1 MLRSECCKDDIWK
14 CVGRFLSTGNLFE
27 VSSTLGYFS
36 MIMYLNP
43 LIFVSR
49 CAFFQGQIEEPV
61 RGLTSLL
68 LHQDMPILVGI
79 NERGIYVI
87 DNNDAV
93 SARQS

>member
-1 MLRSECCKDDIWK
+1 MSLFFFW
-14 CVGRFLSTGNLFE
+14 NLNI
-27 VSSTLGYFS
+27 FS
-36 MIMYLNP
+36 C
-43 LIFVSR
+43 R

-93 SARQS
+93 SAGQSSQIFSPSIKLLHAWIFAQIFYPL

>member
-1 MLRSECCKDDIWK
+1 
-14 CVGRFLSTGNLFE
+14 
-27 VSSTLGYFS
+27 
-36 MIMYLNP
+36 MYILHP
-43 LIFVSR
+43 FFFFFFFR

-87 DNNDAV
+87 DNSDAV
-93 SARQS
+93 SANNLDKHSSY